1 MVYVFLAE
9 GFEEVE
15 ALTPVDLLRRAGIKV
30 TTVGIGSAT
39 PTGAHGIPVM
49 ADTSDEI
56 FFPDNNIEG
65 IVLPG
70 GTPGT
75 ANLERSNTV
84 KRAVRLA
91 SDKDITV
98 AAICAAPSI
107 LASEGLLHNK
117 KAAVYPSYARMLG
130 ESYSADALVYDAPYL
145 TAKSAAYAIEFS
157 LKLIEIIKDK
167 KTADDVAAAI
177 YYER

>member
-1 MVYVFLAE
+1 MVYVFFAD

-30 TTVGIGSAT
+30 TTVGIGTTA
-39 PTGAHGIPVM
+39 PRGGNGVAVM
-49 ADTSDEI
+49 TDTSDEL
-56 FFPDNNIEG
+56 FLPDNTLEA

-70 GTPGT
+70 GGRGT
-75 ANLERSNTV
+75 ENLQLSETV

-98 AAICAAPSI
+98 AAICAAPTI
-107 LASEGLLHNK
+107 LAAEGLLRGK
-117 KAAVYPSYARMLG
+117 KATVYPTRKKELG
-130 ESYSADALVYDAPYL
+130 ASYSDEPVVYDAPFL

-167 KTADDVAAAI
+167 KTATAVANAI
-177 YYER
+177 YYKK